1 MINHIHTDALSEKD
15 DNISLAKDI
24 KCCICA
30 DLDSKHLDAKI
41 KTLLN
46 ITSFLD
52 PKFKMDHVAKEDK
65 IATKEEVIEEGL
77 GVFSILTEKEVM
89 VESQPLS
96 TDLDETEE
104 PPATKKSKL
113 ARILKCSSK
122 DSDEPQ
128 VITA

>member
-1 MINHIHTDALSEKD
+1 MK
-15 DNISLAKDI
+15 NISLAKDI

-30 DLDSKHLDAKI
+30 DLDSRYLDTKI

-77 GVFSILTEKEVM
+77 GVFSILTEKEVT
-89 VESQPLS
+89 VKSQSLS
-96 TDLDETEE
+96 TDLDENEE

-113 ARILKCSSK
+113 ARILKCNSK
-122 DSDEPQ
+122 DSDESQ
-128 VITA
+128 VITL